1 MHTAAVAACEAGA
14 DKPHDKMKASMSSE
28 VTRLSLSLVG
38 GAMCCVS
45 FFVFATSLER
55 LDSRL
60 SIVSSAVMMV
70 SGFVVVARQH

>member
-1 MHTAAVAACEAGA
+1 
-14 DKPHDKMKASMSSE
+14 MSSE
-28 VTRLSLSLVG
+28 VTRLVA

-45 FFVFATSLER
+45 FFLFATSLES

-70 SGFVVVARQH
+70 SGFVVVAPQH